1 MSESGNT
8 ISVIVPALNE
18 EPHLRA
24 TIENIYKALGTRF
37 SDYEIIIFNDAST
50 DGTGRIAE
58 ELKKKDPH
66 IKVIH
71 NERNMGFGY
80 NYVEG
85 VRLARMEYV
94 IMVPGDNEIP
104 ADAIKTIL
112 EQVGRADIIIPYTA
126 NPWIRPLSRRI
137 ISRAFV
143 ILINTLFG
151 LNLRYYNGT
160 CCHKTELIKNVKK
173 TTWGFAYMA
182 EILVRLLRQGAS
194 FIEVGVDITQRA
206 AGKTK
211 AFTVKNMVSVVKTIA
226 LLFWEVRVTERA
238 RYSSQLKRIE
248 PVHP

>member
-1 MSESGNT
+1 MDDTGKT

-18 EPHLRA
+18 EPHLGA
-24 TIENIYKALGTRF
+24 TIENIYEALGDRF
-37 SDYEIIIFNDAST
+37 RDYEIIIFNDAST
-50 DGTGRIAE
+50 DGTGEVAE
-58 ELKKKDPH
+58 ELKKKDPR
-66 IKVIH
+66 IRVIH

-80 NYVEG
+80 NYMEG

-104 ADAIKTIL
+104 AKAVKTIL
-112 EQVGRADIIIPYTA
+112 DQVGRADIIIPYTA

-137 ISRAFV
+137 ISKAFV

-151 LNLRYYNGT
+151 LNLKYYNGT
-160 CCHKTELIKNVKK
+160 CCHRAELIKNVKK

-182 EILVRLLRQGAS
+182 EIIVRLLRQGAS

-211 AFTVKNMVSVVKTIA
+211 AFTARNMLSVVKTIA
-226 LLFWEVRVTERA
+226 LLFWEVRVSERA
-238 RYSSQLKRIE
+238 RYSSSIKRIE
-248 PVHP
+248 AAHP